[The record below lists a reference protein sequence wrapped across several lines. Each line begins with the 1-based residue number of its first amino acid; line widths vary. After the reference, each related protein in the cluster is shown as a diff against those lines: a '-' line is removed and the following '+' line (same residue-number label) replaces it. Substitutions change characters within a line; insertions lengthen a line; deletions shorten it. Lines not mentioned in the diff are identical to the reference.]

1 MKTEELNDRVKE
13 LNDYFVNKLV
23 NGEYE
28 VEKSDKYTVM
38 VNIDG
43 YRFNIWIGNE
53 GSNLQ
58 TYGSGFKGNF
68 MELFFD
74 SDQKSMVYK
83 NLTRDERSIMLLM
96 EAIENKEKEIEQLK
110 SRLSRL

>member
-1 MKTEELNDRVKE
+1 MKTEDLKDRIKE

-58 TYGSGFKGNF
+58 TYGEGFDSNF

-74 SDQKSMVYK
+74 SDQKSMVYS
-83 NLTRDERSIMLLM
+83 NLTRDEKSKMALM
-96 EAIENKEKEIEQLK
+96 EEIENKQMEIEQLK
-110 SRLSRL
+110 SRLNKI

>member
-1 MKTEELNDRVKE
+1 MKTAELNSRIKE

-28 VEKSDKYTVM
+28 VVESDRYTVM

-43 YRFNIWIGNE
+43 YRFIIWIGNE

-58 TYGSGFKGNF
+58 TYGQGFDSNF

-83 NLTRDERSIMLLM
+83 NLTRDEKSKMFLM
-96 EAIENKEKEIEQLK
+96 EEIENKEKEIEQLK
-110 SRLSRL
+110 SRLNKI